1 MLKEVDLILYLHLVL
16 LLHIIHNGVELIR
29 VWGKKMLM
37 LNNML
42 NLMYVDYKMYI
53 MGKLEV
59 LLVRLNILLGMVRLD
74 MVLIKVKLL
83 F

>member
-29 VWGKKMLM
+29 VWDKKMLI

-42 NLMYVDYKMYI
+42 NLMYEDYKMYI
-53 MGKLEV
+53 MEKLEV
-59 LLVRLNILLGMVRLD
+59 LLVQLNILLVMVRLD
-74 MVLIKVKLL
+74 MVRIKVKLL